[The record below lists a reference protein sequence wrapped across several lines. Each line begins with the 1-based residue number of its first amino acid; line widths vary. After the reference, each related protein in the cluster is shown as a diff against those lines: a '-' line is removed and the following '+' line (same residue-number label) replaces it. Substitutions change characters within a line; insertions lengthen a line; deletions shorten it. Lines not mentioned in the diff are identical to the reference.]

1 MADEEGSE
9 NASPPESPKAPAL
22 SELQQTI
29 GGHSKYIADH
39 FDKLYEEVDQ
49 LKVNN
54 LIVFTSSRP
63 LLSYLSSFLSLSLL
77 QKHFRIWRKN
87 LCPGISKIVVLLATN
102 IPISI
107 ISSSPFN
114 ESGTVATIS
123 SGYHCEM
130 VLSRIDFLRFFL
142 SKLDSLPTHN
152 VQMSFKTFTK
162 VTI

>member
-54 LIVFTSSRP
+54 LIVFTISRP
-63 LLSYLSSFLSLSLL
+63 LLSYLSSFVSKLAAEAFSDMA
-77 QKHFRIWRKN
+77 KN
-87 LCPGISKIVVLLATN
+87 LCPVNSEIVVLCATY

-107 ISSSPFN
+107 INSSPFN
-114 ESGTVATIS
+114 ESPTFATIS
-123 SGYHCEM
+123 SDYHCEI
-130 VLSRIDFLRFFL
+130 VLSIVGLLGFFL
-142 SKLDSLPTHN
+142 SKMDTLPTHN
-152 VQMSFKTFTK
+152 VQMSS
-162 VTI
+162 